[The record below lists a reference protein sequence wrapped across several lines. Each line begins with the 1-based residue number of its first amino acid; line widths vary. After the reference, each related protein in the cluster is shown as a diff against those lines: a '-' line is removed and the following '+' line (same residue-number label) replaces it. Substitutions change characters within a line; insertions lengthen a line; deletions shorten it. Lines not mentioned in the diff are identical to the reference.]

1 MTYFVDG
8 IDDRSPLFPDSA
20 RIILLSSDD
29 HLRARLRV
37 LLATRGCRI
46 DEFVTPEEAAG
57 RLHHLE
63 TDVVLVDAEGP
74 QAASWER
81 ACGEFLT
88 ERALRPNAAPVV
100 VIAPEQDPASAARL
114 IDQGAADFITRACS
128 NGDMVVRI
136 GIAIRRHRVAFTRKG
151 DPDNG
156 ARGLIVNP
164 IERKPPTRSLTPATP
179 ATVPAG
185 MVLGQSDV
193 IRDIL
198 DRVHLVADKQTTVLI
213 NGETGTGKERI
224 ARALHAAG
232 NRSAQVMVSVNCA
245 GIPSN
250 LLEDEFFGHV
260 NGAFTDAHQ
269 NRVGR
274 FEQARGGSI
283 FLDEIGD
290 LPLDLQP
297 KLLRVLQE
305 RELHR
310 IGGLETVRVDVRVI
324 VATNADLWTNVQDG
338 RFREDLF
345 YRLNV
350 FPIHLP
356 ALRERR
362 EDIPLFLNHFLEQFC
377 RREGLH
383 PKTIQ
388 AGAEA
393 DLMARAWPGDIRELE
408 NAVEI
413 PSSSQGTVR
422 CSTPAIFP
430 IPAGL
435 ALQTRFASLHRT
447 RTGTT
452 RRSLSSSS
460 GI

>member
-1 MTYFVDG
+1 MLQ
-8 IDDRSPLFPDSA
+8 R
-20 RIILLSSDD
+20 R
-29 HLRARLRV
+29 H
-37 LLATRGCRI
+37 
-46 DEFVTPEEAAG
+46 G
-57 RLHHLE
+57 R
-63 TDVVLVDAEGP
+63 P
-74 QAASWER
+74 
-81 ACGEFLT
+81 
-88 ERALRPNAAPVV
+88 
-100 VIAPEQDPASAARL
+100 
-114 IDQGAADFITRACS
+114 
-128 NGDMVVRI
+128 I

-185 MVLGQSDV
+185 MVLRQSDV

-213 NGETGTGKERI
+213 SGETGTGKERI

-232 NRSAQVMVSVNCA
+232 NRSAQVMVSVNCG

-250 LLEDEFFGHV
+250 FLEDEFFGHV
-260 NGAFTDAHQ
+260 KGAFTDAPQ

-305 RELHR
+305 RELHW
-310 IGGLETVRVDVRVI
+310 IGGLETVRVDARVI

-393 DLMARAWPGDIRELE
+393 DLMARAWPGNIRELE
-408 NAVEI
+408 NAVEMAVI
-413 PSSSQGTVR
+413 LSGGREVLDTRDFPDPRRPRPANAVRLASSHTDRDYKTIVEQFERDLITRMLEQTNGNKTLAAERLRLNRTTLIEKWKKLQGPQAYAACR
-422 CSTPAIFP
+422 
-430 IPAGL
+430 
-435 ALQTRFASLHRT
+435 
-447 RTGTT
+447 
-452 RRSLSSSS
+452 
-460 GI
+460 